1 MVKLKGT
8 FLPNATWK
16 QMSTLW
22 WKRVG
27 SIISC
32 LLTDILSISP
42 TSYMVSCFLVSICQ
56 KYRHTKYTLDV
67 QKSCVQKKVF
77 VKCWWNWNLI
87 VCCFAKVSSIQK
99 IKFQN
104 KNPQKI
110 KKTVFV
116 LCDENLKEIVDY
128 NSRSLTSSRRKRSKK
143 RSNMK
148 IHLKELLFLFQEY
161 QKPLLT

>member
-104 KNPQKI
+104 
-110 KKTVFV
+110 
-116 LCDENLKEIVDY
+116 
-128 NSRSLTSSRRKRSKK
+128 NSSKVQVNVYCNSIDCPEGKYSSSSNNEQIIFTIQFSLYG
-143 RSNMK
+143 
-148 IHLKELLFLFQEY
+148 H
-161 QKPLLT
+161 P